1 MGHERLGDFGH
12 DARHSGMRWE
22 STGKLV
28 RWACGMVRHM
38 EGRCSDL
45 EPVNADYT
53 CADKVSPCR
62 YGYVFCGNR
71 LGFGICYPSG
81 IVVTEK
87 ESVRVYVKEG

>member
-1 MGHERLGDFGH
+1 MEVVMGHDRLGDFGH
-12 DARHSGMRWE
+12 DARHSGKRWE

-62 YGYVFCGNR
+62 MGMFFAVIDWGLVFV
-71 LGFGICYPSG
+71 I
-81 IVVTEK
+81 
-87 ESVRVYVKEG
+87 RVE